1 MTAISPSKDVGGIP
15 RIYGTVVA
23 GGTVEV
29 VVVVRSA
36 GSLGLPSQRTPSGR

>member
-1 MTAISPSKDVGGIP
+1 MA

-29 VVVVRSA
+29 VVVVVVVRSA
-36 GSLGLPSQRTPSGR
+36 GSLGVPSHRRPSGR